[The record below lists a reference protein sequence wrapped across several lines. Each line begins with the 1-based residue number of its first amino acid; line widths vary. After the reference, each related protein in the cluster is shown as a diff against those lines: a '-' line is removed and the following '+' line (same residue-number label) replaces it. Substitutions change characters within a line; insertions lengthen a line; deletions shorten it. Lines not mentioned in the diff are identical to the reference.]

1 MDKRFLYLVLIIV
14 IILVVILAWQDS
26 QKQSTSIMDKLNATP
41 TPAIGVSPVVS
52 PQVQQSQNPSTPLVN
67 QNSPAQN
74 SSPSAIVELEG
85 GVKIQE
91 LTVGTGTEV
100 KSGDTIAV
108 NYIGYLENG
117 QKFDSSYDRNKPFI
131 VQIGAGQVIKGWDI
145 GIIGMKEGGKRRIY
159 IPSALAYGDQGAG
172 NGLIPPNAN
181 LIFDVELLSVK

>member
-1 MDKRFLYLVLIIV
+1 
-14 IILVVILAWQDS
+14 
-26 QKQSTSIMDKLNATP
+26 MDKLNATP